1 MQTLALLSLVLA
13 GFGHNPKTGESFAQT
28 WLQASPPP
36 SIHQLEY
43 RYYRDFPV
51 PEPETFRRPRD
62 LQPRPRTLYRTIY
75 GFLPYWRLDS
85 YALIHW
91 DLLTHIAC
99 FGIELNSLGQVANSH
114 GWPGAWAP
122 VVDSAHAHGV
132 EAHLVIIVFDADAIH
147 SILTTYRDQ
156 AIQTILQQ
164 VEAGNADGV
173 NIDFEFPYASDRD
186 LVNAFMT
193 LLADSLHARG
203 KHLTI
208 DVPAINWSN
217 RYDPQTLATVTDGL
231 FIMGYDFH
239 WSGSDEAGPVAPL
252 TGWTYNVTG
261 SVQYWVTNSGNQRD
275 KIILGVPY
283 YGYKWPTVGPNPHS
297 STTGSGSAVLYT
309 AAIAE
314 AQAYGLLWDT
324 ESQTPWYRYQAGSQ
338 WYQCWFDND
347 SSLGLKYDLVNAQDL
362 QGTGMWA
369 LTYDGTRPELWEE
382 LAAHFAEGTPP
393 AQPTAIR
400 VYLSGPYRLTV
411 QWTAVSN
418 ASGYDVY
425 ESEDGETFSLVA
437 HVYGNSYNTPVLPE
451 STVRFYKVRA
461 TNAYGTSPF
470 TEVGGAMVMATP
482 NPVLVVNGFDRT
494 QGTQNT
500 FDYVVDH
507 GLALRQ
513 LGIGF
518 NSASNEFVEDSTV
531 DLTAYTAVDWISG
544 EEGTATQA
552 FSHAEQAALQ
562 AYLEQ
567 GGRLF
572 VSGSEIGY
580 DLWEHGDA
588 QDQAFY
594 THYLKAQYLGDD
606 ANTHQ
611 AQGVSGSIFG
621 GLGPFGF
628 DDGTHGSY
636 DVDYPDG
643 VGPAEGSTSCLT
655 YVGGTGWSAG
665 IQYTGPFGT
674 RSDTGQVVYIG
685 FPVESVYEDSV
696 RLEIFRRTFYY
707 FGFTTGTA
715 ETETPAP
722 GASVSLRY
730 LPRERQL
737 TVQGSGR
744 ITLRLW
750 DATGRLRAHATA
762 RNRLTLSFRTLPPGL
777 YWAEALCGPARK
789 VQKIWI
795 LGR

>member
-1 MQTLALLSLVLA
+1 MYGFILLGLLLSL
-13 GFGHNPKTGESFAQT
+13 GSHDPKTGESFDVPSLHT
-28 WLQASPPP
+28 TPPP

-43 RYYRDFPV
+43 RYHQHVRVPV
-51 PEPETFRRPRD
+51 PERFQRPRD
-62 LQPRPRTLYRTIY
+62 LQPRPRLLYRTVY

-85 YALIHW
+85 YTLIHW
-91 DLLTHIAC
+91 DLLTHVAC
-99 FGIELNSLGQVANSH
+99 FGVELSATGQVANAH

-147 SILTTYRDQ
+147 SILTTYRDP

-173 NIDFEFPYASDRD
+173 NIDFEFPYSSDRE
-186 LVNAFMT
+186 LVNEFMT

-217 RYDPQTLATVTDGL
+217 RYDPLTLATVTDGL

-239 WSGSDEAGPVAPL
+239 WPGSDEAGPVAPL

-261 SVQYWVTNSGNQRD
+261 SVQYWVTNSGNQRE

-297 STTGSGSAVLYT
+297 STVGNGSAVLYT

-314 AQAYGLLWDT
+314 AQTYGLLWDN
-324 ESQTPWYRYQAGSQ
+324 ESQTPWYRYQAGGQ

-347 SSLGLKYDLVNAQDL
+347 SSLGLKYDLVNAQDI

-382 LAAHFAEGTPP
+382 LASHFAEGTPP
-393 AQPTAIR
+393 AQPTALR

-411 QWTAVSN
+411 QWAPVAN

-425 ESEDGETFSLVA
+425 ESEDGESFSLVA
-437 HVYGNSYNTPVLPE
+437 HVYSSAFNTGVLPE

-470 TEVGGAMVMATP
+470 TEVGGAMVMASP

-500 FDYVVDH
+500 FDYVVEH
-507 GLALRQ
+507 GLALQR

-518 NSASNEFVEDSTV
+518 NSTSNDFVEDSTV
-531 DLTAYTAVDWISG
+531 DLTQYTAVDWISG
-544 EEGTATQA
+544 EEGTATLA

-594 THYLKAQYLGDD
+594 SQYLKAQYLGDD

-611 AQGVSGSIFG
+611 VQGRPGGIFSD
-621 GLGPFGF
+621 LGPFAF
-628 DDGTHGSY
+628 DDGTHGYY

-643 VGPAEGSTSCLT
+643 VGPTGGSISCLQ

-665 IQYTGPFGT
+665 IQYTGPFGAS
-674 RSDTGQVVYIG
+674 SDTGQVVYLG
-685 FPVESVYEDSV
+685 FPVETVYEDSV
-696 RLEIFRRTFYY
+696 RLEIFRRVFYY
-707 FGFTTGTA
+707 FGFTTSVA
-715 ETETPAP
+715 ERETDHQTVGQLRFLPQELRVIVEGP
-722 GASVSLRY
+722 GRW
-730 LPRERQL
+730 
-737 TVQGSGR
+737 
-744 ITLRLW
+744 TLHLW
-750 DATGRLRAHATA
+750 DATGRLRRQAAGWQ
-762 RNRLTLSFRTLPPGL
+762 RVSLNLQGLPSGV
-777 YWAEALCGPARK
+777 YWAEARGRRDRY
-789 VQKIWI
+789 VQKVWI
-795 LGR
+795 LHR